1 MLIIGM
7 QDNGINIV
15 SINTYWTED
24 DIKRNLCGR
33 RQTIE
38 KHDIVH
44 ISCTNDE
51 KIQLKALPNIK
62 LEFIE
67 DNG

>member
-1 MLIIGM
+1 M
-7 QDNGINIV
+7 QDNGTNII

-24 DIKRNLCGR
+24 DIKWNLCGR

-51 KIQLKALPNIK
+51 KNTTENTTK
-62 LEFIE
+62 
-67 DNG
+67 D